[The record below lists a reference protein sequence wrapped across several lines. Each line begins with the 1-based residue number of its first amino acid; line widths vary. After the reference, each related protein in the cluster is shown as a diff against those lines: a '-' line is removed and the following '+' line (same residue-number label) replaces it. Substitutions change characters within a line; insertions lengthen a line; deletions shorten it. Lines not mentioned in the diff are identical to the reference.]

1 MRYFS
6 LQGPFA
12 QVIFVAF
19 QSGNLICIVTI
30 LLANTDVW
38 LLWRRKLPINR
49 IKTLSRFALRRLH
62 ARATGDSRG
71 TAVSGTHPLSV
82 ALFNLSD
89 HEVHVFRILT
99 NFLSFRLITEIIS
112 F

>member
-49 IKTLSRFALRRLH
+49 IKTLSRFALRQLH
-62 ARATGDSRG
+62 ARATGDSRA
-71 TAVSGTHPLSV
+71 TAVSGTHPLSI

-89 HEVHVFRILT
+89 YEVHVFRILT
-99 NFLSFRLITEIIS
+99 NFLSFRLITEIVS